1 MDLTNYVDV
10 PSRFALAL
18 DKWPDL
24 RVVESSPEVVT
35 VGDQTFISVTMT
47 VYRTPDDLI
56 PARGCAWEPIPGKT
70 SFTRGSEMMNAS
82 TSALGRAIGLMIPFG
97 KMASSE
103 EVRNRQTETGSQK
116 PAGGSAIPRTVQSA
130 TDSSGDSPS
139 IAQLRMIRALGHFDA
154 MPTTKAAASTL
165 ITALKNKATSSDEGV
180 F

>member
-1 MDLTNYVDV
+1 MDLSNYVDV

-24 RVVESSPEVVT
+24 RVVESPPEVVT

-56 PARGCAWEPIPGKT
+56 PARGCAWEPIPGKS

-82 TSALGRAIGLMIPFG
+82 TSALGRAIGLMMQFA
-97 KMASSE
+97 KMASME
-103 EVRNRQTETGSQK
+103 EVRKRQPETRTQKSVERTE
-116 PAGGSAIPRTVQSA
+116 
-130 TDSSGDSPS
+130 SSSDSPS
-139 IAQLRMIRALGHFDA
+139 DAQLRMIRALGHSDP

-165 ITALKNKATSSDEGV
+165 ITALKNKVTASDEGA

>member
-1 MDLTNYVDV
+1 MDLSNYVDV

-24 RVVESSPEVVT
+24 RVVESPPEVVT

-56 PARGCAWEPIPGKT
+56 PARGCAWEPIPGKS

-82 TSALGRAIGLMIPFG
+82 TSALGRCIGLMMPFG
-97 KMASSE
+97 KMASME
-103 EVRNRQTETGSQK
+103 EVRNRQPETRTQK
-116 PAGGSAIPRTVQSA
+116 PAQSA
-130 TDSSGDSPS
+130 TSSSEDSPS
-139 IAQLRMIRALGHFDA
+139 DAQLRMIRALGHDRE

-165 ITALKNKATSSDEGV
+165 ITALKNKQTSSEEGP

>member
-1 MDLTNYVDV
+1 MDLSNYVDV

-24 RVVESSPEVVT
+24 RVVESPPEVVT

-56 PARGCAWEPIPGKT
+56 PARGCAWEPIPGKS

-82 TSALGRAIGLMIPFG
+82 TSALGRAIGLMMPFG
-97 KMASSE
+97 KMASME
-103 EVRNRQTETGSQK
+103 EVRNRQPDTRSQK
-116 PAGGSAIPRTVQSA
+116 PAERTE
-130 TDSSGDSPS
+130 SSGDSPS
-139 IAQLRMIRALGHFDA
+139 DAQLRMIRALGHSDA

-165 ITALKNKATSSDEGV
+165 ITALKNKATSSDEGA

>member
-1 MDLTNYVDV
+1 MDLSNYVDV

-24 RVVESSPEVVT
+24 RVVESPPEVVT

-56 PARGCAWEPIPGKT
+56 PARGCAWEPIPGKS

-82 TSALGRAIGLMIPFG
+82 TSALGRAIGLMMPFG
-97 KMASSE
+97 KMASME
-103 EVRNRQTETGSQK
+103 EVRNRQPETRSQK
-116 PAGGSAIPRTVQSA
+116 PAERTE
-130 TDSSGDSPS
+130 SSGDSPS
-139 IAQLRMIRALGHFDA
+139 DAQLRMIRALGHSDA

-165 ITALKNKATSSDEGV
+165 ITALKNKVTASDEGA

>member
-1 MDLTNYVDV
+1 MDLSNYVDV

-24 RVVESSPEVVT
+24 RVVESPPEVVT

-56 PARGCAWEPIPGKT
+56 PARGCAWEPIPGKS

-82 TSALGRAIGLMIPFG
+82 TSALGRAIGLMMPFG
-97 KMASSE
+97 KMASME
-103 EVRNRQTETGSQK
+103 EVRNRQPDTGSQK
-116 PAGGSAIPRTVQSA
+116 LADRTS
-130 TDSSGDSPS
+130 SSGDSPS
-139 IAQLRMIRALGHFDA
+139 DAQLRMIRALGHSDA

-165 ITALKNKATSSDEGV
+165 ITALKNKATSSDEPV

>member
-1 MDLTNYVDV
+1 MDLSNYVDV

-24 RVVESSPEVVT
+24 RVVESPPEVVT

-47 VYRTPDDLI
+47 IYRSSEDWKGTS
-56 PARGCAWEPIPGKT
+56 GCAWEIIPGKS

-82 TSALGRAIGLMIPFG
+82 TSALGRAIGLMMPFG
-97 KMASSE
+97 KMASLE
-103 EVRNRQTETGSQK
+103 EVRNRQPDTRTQK
-116 PAGGSAIPRTVQSA
+116 PAERTE
-130 TDSSGDSPS
+130 SSGDSPS
-139 IAQLRMIRALGHFDA
+139 DAQLRMIRALGHSDA

-165 ITALKNKATSSDEGV
+165 ITALKNKVTASDEGA